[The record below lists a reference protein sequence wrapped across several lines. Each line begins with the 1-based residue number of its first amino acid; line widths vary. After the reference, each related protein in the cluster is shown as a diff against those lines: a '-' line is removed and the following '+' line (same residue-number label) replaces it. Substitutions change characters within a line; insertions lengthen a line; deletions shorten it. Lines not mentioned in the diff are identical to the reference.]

1 MISHLPGEMV
11 LMNHQLLHTLGNE
24 GMSRSVESLESLES
38 LNLLR
43 LNLSVRRVCL
53 RRVRHTIICVELP
66 GEGQLSLPFMP
77 LESVKSHVHY
87 VSE

>member
-1 MISHLPGEMV
+1 MKSHLPGEIV

-24 GMSRSVESLESLES
+24 GMSRSVESLES